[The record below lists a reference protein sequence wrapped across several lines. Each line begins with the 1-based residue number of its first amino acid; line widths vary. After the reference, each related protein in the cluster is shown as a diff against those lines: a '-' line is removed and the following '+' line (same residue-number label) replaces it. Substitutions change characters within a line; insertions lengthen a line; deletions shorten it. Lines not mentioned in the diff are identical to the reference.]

1 MTNKHEIQR
10 IKQELIKKTGVFCQT
25 YIDAE
30 YEELCKK
37 LIEKMSRKRAVPF
50 VSGRIE
56 IWAAAI
62 IHTLGGLNFLF
73 DKSFEPY
80 ATMDDICNHFG
91 VSKSTV
97 GQKAKLIRDMFKMGH
112 FDPEFS
118 TQRMARRNPFANL
131 AMINGFIVSLD

>member
-118 TQRMARRNPFANL
+118 TQRMSRRNPFANL
-131 AMINGFIVSLD
+131 AMINGFIVS